1 MALSTRTMVYAAGAA
16 VVLTGAILLTVFRD
30 EQESAKPEKST
41 ASLPTRSS
49 RPAAS
54 RAESSAPIKKG
65 RRYFPDRTDAEW
77 KRAASTLTPAQ
88 AKAMLERDKLEE
100 KNIDARAERAWQIIN
115 QLCLNGHAREAWDL
129 IETEPGGVREKGLGG
144 FFRDADLPA
153 GEMIAMM
160 NELQN
165 RERSSA
171 YYNYWSRFTP
181 EEFTKMDL
189 SAFTM
194 RNPIEFGAYRR
205 AMEDML
211 TDSYDE
217 KNPEASKWVRHDLL
231 AMALKQSIDGGMNY
245 AEFKAFLAK
254 DPSKDGFT
262 YWEVLKG
269 ATPEIRADQLMGSRN
284 YDGTDSMV
292 IRAMAIQ
299 DPTKTMEMT
308 LIPGTHEAN
317 YIHIAM
323 GQWLEKDFGNAK
335 TWVDGRYATFT
346 PEQQERTAVAFVR
359 AQVARGDY
367 KSAAEWAQKITSP
380 KWRGAVSWHMN
391 EVHKNLPAAA
401 APPTN

>member
-1 MALSTRTMVYAAGAA
+1 MVYAAGAV
-16 VVLTGAILLTVFRD
+16 VVLAGAIVFTVSHD
-30 EQESAKPEKST
+30 DPDTKKDDKKT
-41 ASLPTRSS
+41 AATLSTRSS
-49 RPAAS
+49 RPAAHT
-54 RAESSAPIKKG
+54 RGEAAAPAHKG

-77 KRAASTLTPAQ
+77 KRVASTLTPAQ
-88 AKAMLERDKLEE
+88 AKAMLEQDKVEVTNVDL
-100 KNIDARAERAWQIIN
+100 RAERAWQIIN
-115 QLCLNGHAREAWDL
+115 QLCLNGHTREAWDL

-153 GEMIAMM
+153 GELISMM
-160 NELQN
+160 NTLQN

-181 EEFTKMDL
+181 EEFSKMDL

-194 RNPIEFGAYRR
+194 RNRIEFGAYRR
-205 AMEDML
+205 VMEDML
-211 TDSYDE
+211 TDSYDA
-217 KNPEASKWVRHDLL
+217 KNPEAGKWMRHDLL
-231 AMALKQSIDGGMNY
+231 AMALKQSIDGTMNY
-245 AEFKAFLAK
+245 AEFKGLLSK

-262 YWEVLKG
+262 YWEVLKN

-284 YDGTDSMV
+284 YDGTDAMV

-299 DPTKTMEMT
+299 DPARTMELT

-323 GQWLEKDFGNAK
+323 GQWLEKDFSNAK
-335 TWVDGRYATFT
+335 TWVDGRYASFT

-359 AQVARGDY
+359 AQVARGEY
-367 KSAAEWAQKITSP
+367 ESAAEWGRKITSD

-391 EVHKNLPAAA
+391 QVRMNLPAAA
-401 APPTN
+401 VQPTN